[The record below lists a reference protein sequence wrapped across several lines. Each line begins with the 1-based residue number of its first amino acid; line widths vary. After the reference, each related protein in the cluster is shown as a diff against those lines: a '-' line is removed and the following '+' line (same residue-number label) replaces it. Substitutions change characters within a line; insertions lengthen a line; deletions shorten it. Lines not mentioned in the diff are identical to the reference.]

1 LSTTEMFIQDKT
13 TCMVWR
19 TTLAIALGILLGG
32 AAARVENLACGQ
44 EAPPGYCLTETP
56 TARIASGMVGGACA
70 SGSALLMIE
79 LWRRVQRDAD

>member
-1 LSTTEMFIQDKT
+1 
-13 TCMVWR
+13 MVWR
-19 TTLAIALGILLGG
+19 TTLAIALGILLGR

>member
-1 LSTTEMFIQDKT
+1 MFIQDKT